1 MRAAQSANQANSYPQ
16 CCLPLAKDKRYC
28 SGTLRR
34 PAFRRAATSPD
45 RASRRSK
52 KSTTS
57 AKTFSHEDASWY
69 LRLPEKLQ
77 RGQFSEEERAIL
89 EASCQPVVLDAADE
103 ALYKLGRFSN
113 RSEPSLQTLSS
124 SQSSIA
130 SSAFEDQDADMDAHM
145 MDQFRWLSDDDDLD
159 LRLDD
164 YHLQLAD
171 TVNSQSSKPSSRR
184 PSASRAPFGRTLSLT
199 NLGKEARPSIDS
211 KPPQSATSAYFPSF
225 GSRSSGTHK
234 RSNSISNL
242 ILRQPPVPNHDPVP
256 AIDPE
261 AKYYQ
266 DPEARLKLRV
276 YLGSPQKFDEAIEF
290 GFPSLDHTPTP
301 PRPSSRRPSTSS
313 RPMQPPHPSKLV
325 TFLDDD
331 EKDGEADDDNATL
344 PDPDSPYTPHD
355 TSYSRPS
362 TSRSPH
368 STSRLIEPAI
378 STRPPMWHTS
388 TDPYAQA
395 LAGNREM
402 TLRMT
407 LTRPDLRTDDSILYP
422 KEGRDP
428 LALEDLPLDAGDGLM
443 LKGKGTGKLGRFW
456 KRISRPR

>member
-1 MRAAQSANQANSYPQ
+1 MRAAQSSSLANSYPQ
-16 CCLPLAKDKRYC
+16 CCLPSAKDKKY
-28 SGTLRR
+28 SAGTLRR
-34 PAFRRAATSPD
+34 PTFRRATTSPD

-57 AKTFSHEDASWY
+57 ATTFSHEDANWY

-89 EASCQPVVLDAADE
+89 EAGCQPVVLDAADE
-103 ALYKLGRFSN
+103 ALCKLGRFSN

-124 SQSSIA
+124 SKSSIA
-130 SSAFEDQDADMDAHM
+130 SSALEDPSADMDADM
-145 MDQFRWLSDDDDLD
+145 MDQFRWLSDEDDLD

-164 YHLQLAD
+164 YHVQLAD
-171 TVNSQSSKPSSRR
+171 AVNSQSSKPSSRR
-184 PSASRAPFGRTLSLT
+184 PSASRPGFGRTLSLT
-199 NLGKEARPSIDS
+199 NLTKEGRPSIDS

-225 GSRSSGTHK
+225 TLRSAASHK

-242 ILRQPPVPNHDPVP
+242 IHRQPPVPDHEPTS
-256 AIDPE
+256 AMDPE

-276 YLGSPQKFDEAIEF
+276 YLGSPQKFDEALEF
-290 GFPSLDHTPTP
+290 GFPSLDHTAPA

-313 RPMQPPHPSKLV
+313 RPNLHPSKLV

-331 EKDGEADDDNATL
+331 EKDIEADGDNATL
-344 PDPDSPYTPHD
+344 ADPDSPYTPHD
-355 TSYSRPS
+355 GSYSRPS
-362 TSRSPH
+362 PSRSPH
-368 STSRLIEPAI
+368 SMPRLVEPATA
-378 STRPPMWHTS
+378 TRPPMWHTA
-388 TDPYAQA
+388 TDPYAQGW
-395 LAGNREM
+395 AGNREM

-407 LTRPDLRTDDSILYP
+407 LTRPDLRADDSILYP
-422 KEGRDP
+422 KEGKDP
-428 LALEDLPLDAGDGLM
+428 LALEDLPLDSGDGLM
-443 LKGKGTGKLGRFW
+443 QRGKGAGRLGRFW